1 MSVNSTLIHNPT
13 LFQETFNSC
22 LGQDSRRPD
31 TPRATLGAARL
42 HKLELRDLVCLVVVV
57 PVCVGAV
64 AQADEGRNEN
74 GEGENSNFSGEIHG
88 ESPYWVRVAVG
99 VMFRLRLQRAP
110 AGIAACTK
118 SDEGRNE
125 YGEGEDGGRDSEV
138 HG

>member
-1 MSVNSTLIHNPT
+1 MARYAAILGLKLEPS
-13 LFQETFNSC
+13 FQETW
-22 LGQDSRRPD
+22 PD
-31 TPRATLGAARL
+31 TPRATPGAAHLR
-42 HKLELRDLVCLVVVV
+42 ELRHVDLACLVVVV
-57 PVCVGAV
+57 PVCIGAV
-64 AQADEGRNEN
+64 TQGDEGRNKNGESEN
-74 GEGENSNFSGEIHG
+74 GGFSGEIHG
-88 ESPYWVRVAVG
+88 ESPYWVRVGVG